1 MKYPCTSSQPLLS
14 AWYVVVA
21 SLYLVLSA
29 WYVVVASFYLVLSAS
44 ILASCTSRTSS
55 LVGPHRGPRRRYCAP
70 RDAFVGPRRCLRWT
84 SSCTSGARH
93 CAPQRSQLFAYGTHQ
108 RSRPFANGKNRG
120 VFSLGLKPFVNGSC
134 TQTGGNTEAVER
146 RHNYSTFSS
155 SELHSISSSSSS
167 PSSSSP

>member
-1 MKYPCTSSQPLLS
+1 LEIGLLLELLDGMKYPHTSSPPLLL

-21 SLYLVLSA
+21 SFYLVLSA

-55 LVGPHRGPRRRYCAP
+55 LVRPRWGPRREVLCTS
-70 RDAFVGPRRCLRWT
+70 GCLRWT
-84 SSCTSGARH
+84 SLCTLGARH
-93 CAPQRSQLFAYGTHQ
+93 CAPQRSQLAYGTHQ

-134 TQTGGNTEAVER
+134 TQTGGNIVMFQCCVYDFMS
-146 RHNYSTFSS
+146 N
-155 SELHSISSSSSS
+155 IQDV
-167 PSSSSP
+167 PS